1 MNDLAVTPRSIG
13 YLSVMKLLKEVA
25 SHCIVDAEKNNHA
38 DGLGGRIHKDDL
50 ENLLAKYRAKWT
62 DLYQGY
68 DHDLIISLYNN
79 AAVRTDELKDNYKL
93 TDYGDQCI
101 TPRRWFK

>member
-1 MNDLAVTPRSIG
+1 MSDLGVTPRSIG
-13 YLSVMKLLKEVA
+13 YLSVMNLLKEVA
-25 SHCIVDAEKNNHA
+25 SHCIVNAKEDHA

-50 ENLLAKYRAKWT
+50 ENLLAKYRAKMT

-79 AAVRTDELKDNYKL
+79 AAVRTEELKDSYKL
-93 TDYGDQCI
+93 TDYGHQCI
-101 TPRRWFK
+101 TPGRWFK